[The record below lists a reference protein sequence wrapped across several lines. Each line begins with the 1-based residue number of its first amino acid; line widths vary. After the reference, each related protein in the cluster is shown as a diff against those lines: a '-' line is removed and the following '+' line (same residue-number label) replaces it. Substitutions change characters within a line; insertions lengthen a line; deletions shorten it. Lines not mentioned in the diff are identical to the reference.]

1 MEAVLKLAKTYRVT
15 PGLAERLQL
24 AEELFALIEPEL
36 RLFVFTSLRPPAAE
50 DVLQESLSALA
61 TGLDKFAGNTT
72 GEFWAWCHRICR
84 NKLADHFRRQG
95 RERVEPLPDEDLW
108 ALVEASTRNE
118 PLSAGDRHDLE
129 HALQLLAASQPGCR
143 DYLWRH
149 FVLGLDYA
157 DIAAAEALS
166 YDSVR
171 MRISRCLDEAQ
182 SLVA

>member
-1 MEAVLKLAKTYRVT
+1 MDAVLKLAKTYRVT
-15 PGLAERLQL
+15 TGLVDRLQL
-24 AEELFALIEPEL
+24 AEELFALVEPEL

-50 DVLQESLSALA
+50 DVLQEALSAIA
-61 TGLDKFAGNTT
+61 TSLDRFTGDTI
-72 GEFWAWCHRICR
+72 GEFWAWCHRISR

-95 RERVEPLPDEDLW
+95 RERVEPLPPEDLW
-108 ALVEASTRNE
+108 ALVEASTGSE
-118 PLSAGDRHDLE
+118 PLSAADRHDLE
-129 HALQLLAASQPGCR
+129 HALQLLAASQPDCR

-157 DIAAAEALS
+157 DIAEAEERS

-171 MRISRCLDEAQ
+171 MRINRCLETAQ